1 MEERNFRPLTLN
13 DFIGQSRIKQTL
25 GLMLNSARL
34 QNAALEHVCFYG
46 GPGLGKTSLAGII
59 AAEMTAVLREVSAP
73 SIERLGDLV
82 AILVGLRERDV
93 LFVDEIH
100 RLRADISETL
110 YSAMEDFRANIPV
123 KGGSAETGAVPLSLP
138 LKRFTLVGAT
148 TDFGLLP
155 GPLRARFGHLFALDL
170 YSVEELEQVVLRA
183 AGLSDVLIDRASVV
197 SIAERS
203 RGTPRIALRLFR
215 RAYDV
220 AVSLSE
226 DVTAEVTAQ
235 AMSML
240 EIDDLGLDEAD
251 RRYLAALAQTYN
263 GGPVGPKSLAA
274 SIGFDDATVT
284 QAIEPWLLRAG
295 LLARTRLGR
304 RLTRKGWEHV
314 GRSLGLHVP
323 ESILQAE
330 FSTAEEPD
338 PELEDSTM
346 QKSTEYTTNGG
357 EP

>member
-34 QNAALEHVCFYG
+34 QDAALEHVCFYG

-59 AAEMTAVLREVSAP
+59 AAEMASVLREVSAP

-183 AGLSDVLIDRASVV
+183 AGLSDVLIDRASAVA
-197 SIAERS
+197 IAERS

-314 GRSLGLHVP
+314 GRSLGLRVP

-338 PELEDSTM
+338 PELEDSAM
-346 QKSTEYTTNGG
+346 QETTEYTTDGG